1 MAQLLCSWMKTLGTV
16 VDSHSA
22 NCCTFGGD
30 QKGGPPLNVKPST
43 ASQCLSAGG
52 SLGLLVAGSSGHLA
66 MAPIRDPKF
75 EPSRSGFS
83 LTLNTV
89 PTPNV
94 VAGIP
99 CCAPAAAPA
108 ISTPH
113 STYFPSG
120 PLASPLRSGAI
131 RMKCSSAWL
140 ACATNCL
147 TTPVNVTVLVWS
159 YMANEWCA
167 ETAVSINIPGMASAV
182 AIVKARSV

>member
-1 MAQLLCSWMKTLGTV
+1 MAQPLCPWMKALGTV

-30 QKGGPPLNVKPST
+30 QKAVPPLNVTPST
-43 ASQCLSAGG
+43 ASQCLSGGG

-66 MAPIRDPKF
+66 MAPMRDPKF

-94 VAGIP
+94 VAVIP
-99 CCAPAAAPA
+99 CCATAAAPA

-131 RMKCSSAWL
+131 RMKGSSAWL
-140 ACATNCL
+140 AWGTNCF
-147 TTPVNVTVLVWS
+147 TPPVSVTVLVWS
-159 YMANEWCA
+159 YMANEWWA
-167 ETAVSINIPGMASAV
+167 ETVVSDSTPGIASAA

>member
-1 MAQLLCSWMKTLGTV
+1 MAQPLCSWMKTLGTV

-30 QKGGPPLNVKPST
+30 QKAVPPLNVTPST
-43 ASQCLSAGG
+43 ASQCLSGGG
-52 SLGLLVAGSSGHLA
+52 SLGLFVGGSCGHLA
-66 MAPIRDPKF
+66 MAPMRDPKF

-94 VAGIP
+94 VAVIP
-99 CCAPAAAPA
+99 CCATAAAPA

-113 STYFPSG
+113 STYFPSR
-120 PLASPLRSGAI
+120 PLASALHAGAI
-131 RMKCSSAWL
+131 RMECNSAWL
-140 ACATNCL
+140 AWATNCL
-147 TTPVNVTVLVWS
+147 TTPVSVTVLVWS

-167 ETAVSINIPGMASAV
+167 ETAVSISTPDTASAA
-182 AIVKARSV
+182 AIVR

>member
-30 QKGGPPLNVKPST
+30 QKAGPPLNVKPST
-43 ASQCLSAGG
+43 ASQCLSGGG

-66 MAPIRDPKF
+66 MAPMRDPKF

-94 VAGIP
+94 VAVIP
-99 CCAPAAAPA
+99 CCATAAAPA
-108 ISTPH
+108 ISTPP

-131 RMKCSSAWL
+131 RMKCNSAWL
-140 ACATNCL
+140 AWATNCL
-147 TTPVNVTVLVWS
+147 TTPVSVTVLFWS
-159 YMANEWCA
+159 YMANEWWA
-167 ETAVSINIPGMASAV
+167 GSGGSGRPPGV
-182 AIVKARSV
+182 G